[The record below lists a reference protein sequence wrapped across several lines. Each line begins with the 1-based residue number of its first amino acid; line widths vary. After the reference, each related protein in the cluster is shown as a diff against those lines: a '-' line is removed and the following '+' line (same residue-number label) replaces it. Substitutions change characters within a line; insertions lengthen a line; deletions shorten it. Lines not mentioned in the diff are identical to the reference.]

1 MELGKVRNT
10 RVVTIFIFLLFL
22 LLVSFII
29 NISLGSVGIGI
40 GEVVDIIT
48 KQLSGEGVHQAII
61 WKIRFPR
68 TLAAILGGASL
79 AAAGLLLQV
88 FFRNPI
94 VGPFV
99 LGISSGATLMVGLV
113 ILAGFTFGMKT
124 VSPFLIVGAAF
135 LGAILVMAVVLL
147 VSSKVKSIVTLLV
160 IGLMVGYLCSAV
172 TSLLTA
178 LAEKEKVHG
187 FVMWSMGSFSGY
199 TWQQVGIVA
208 AIGIPLLLASFFI
221 CKPLNAFL
229 LGEDYAKSMG
239 INIKSFRFVIVSISS
254 VLAALITAFT
264 GPVAFIGMAVPHIA
278 RMLFQTSDNRVLIP
292 GTILLGG
299 IITALCDLTAR
310 MLLSPVELPV
320 SAITSFFGAPIVI
333 MMLLKRRNAM

>member
-1 MELGKVRNT
+1 
-10 RVVTIFIFLLFL
+10 
-22 LLVSFII
+22 
-29 NISLGSVGIGI
+29 
-40 GEVVDIIT
+40 
-48 KQLSGEGVHQAII
+48 
-61 WKIRFPR
+61 
-68 TLAAILGGASL
+68 
-79 AAAGLLLQV
+79 V

-99 LGISSGATLMVGLV
+99 LGISSGSTLMVGLV
-113 ILAGFTFGMKT
+113 VLAGFSFGMKT
-124 VSPFLIVGAAF
+124 VSPFLIVIAAF

-147 VSSKVKSIVTLLV
+147 VANKVKSIVTLLV

-178 LAEKEKVHG
+178 LAEKERVHG
-187 FVMWSMGSFSGY
+187 FVMWTMGSFSGY

-208 AIGIPLLLASFFI
+208 ALGIPLLLASFFI

-239 INIKSFRFVIVSISS
+239 TNIKVFRFVIVSISS

-333 MMLLKRRNAM
+333 IMLLKRRNAM